1 MNFIDLKCQVCGYPR
16 LEKKDSYYKCEA
28 CGATKVL
35 EESNEQ
41 DIEYNDAIKLI
52 EAVYPYLI
60 IPAKK
65 KRAQLIL
72 TKYKLV
78 TPRNG
83 RYSEEMLKAK
93 LDFYNEFI
101 SIKW

>member
-1 MNFIDLKCQVCGYPR
+1 MHLLVQYFILTPD
-16 LEKKDSYYKCEA
+16 
-28 CGATKVL
+28 
-35 EESNEQ
+35 
-41 DIEYNDAIKLI
+41 
-52 EAVYPYLI
+52 LI
-60 IPAKK
+60 IAAKK

-93 LDFYNEFI
+93 IDFYNEFI
-101 SIKW
+101 SIK

>member
-1 MNFIDLKCQVCGYPR
+1 MHLIVNYFILTPD
-16 LEKKDSYYKCEA
+16 
-28 CGATKVL
+28 
-35 EESNEQ
+35 
-41 DIEYNDAIKLI
+41 
-52 EAVYPYLI
+52 LI
-60 IPAKK
+60 ITDKK

-93 LDFYNEFI
+93 IDFYNEFI
-101 SIKW
+101 SIK

>member
-1 MNFIDLKCQVCGYPR
+1 M
-16 LEKKDSYYKCEA
+16 
-28 CGATKVL
+28 
-35 EESNEQ
+35 
-41 DIEYNDAIKLI
+41 
-52 EAVYPYLI
+52 
-60 IPAKK
+60 
-65 KRAQLIL
+65 AQLIL

-93 LDFYNEFI
+93 IDFYNEFI

>member
-1 MNFIDLKCQVCGYPR
+1 MHLLVHYFILTPD
-16 LEKKDSYYKCEA
+16 
-28 CGATKVL
+28 
-35 EESNEQ
+35 
-41 DIEYNDAIKLI
+41 
-52 EAVYPYLI
+52 LI

-93 LDFYNEFI
+93 INFYNEFI

>member
-1 MNFIDLKCQVCGYPR
+1 MHLLVHYFILTPD
-16 LEKKDSYYKCEA
+16 
-28 CGATKVL
+28 
-35 EESNEQ
+35 
-41 DIEYNDAIKLI
+41 
-52 EAVYPYLI
+52 LI
-60 IPAKK
+60 ISAKK

-93 LDFYNEFI
+93 IDYYNEFI
-101 SIKW
+101 SIK